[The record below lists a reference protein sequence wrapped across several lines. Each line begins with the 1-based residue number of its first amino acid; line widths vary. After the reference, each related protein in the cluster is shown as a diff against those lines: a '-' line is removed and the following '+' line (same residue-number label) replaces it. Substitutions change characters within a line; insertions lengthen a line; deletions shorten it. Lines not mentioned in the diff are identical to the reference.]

1 MKAYT
6 VTDEWGEGHAVVMF
20 AKHNVVARRNGANA
34 LDCDFESVSCTR
46 SPEFDSYAE
55 TGHVPPLV
63 KIDHGWWMECWQ
75 CSARLDLDDYD
86 DERPRSAM
94 VEHGERVFCNA
105 TCMAAFDAER
115 AAYKARFEEFKRRIT
130 EGRPDLAWRHFGGE
144 TGGTCYATFGFP
156 GGKYGG
162 SVRMDDDEL
171 SWSVASGDMDAWTAY
186 EASRSLPRENSG
198 T

>member
-34 LDCDFESVSCTR
+34 LDLEFESVSCTR

-105 TCMAAFDAER
+105 ACMAAGDGQAAEW
-115 AAYKARFEEFKRRIT
+115 YLLMEISLT
-130 EGRPDLAWRHFGGE
+130 
-144 TGGTCYATFGFP
+144 
-156 GGKYGG
+156 
-162 SVRMDDDEL
+162 
-171 SWSVASGDMDAWTAY
+171 DMDQADFRALSPEGPAISLLPVPY
-186 EASRSLPRENSG
+186 PLEAAQ
-198 T
+198 